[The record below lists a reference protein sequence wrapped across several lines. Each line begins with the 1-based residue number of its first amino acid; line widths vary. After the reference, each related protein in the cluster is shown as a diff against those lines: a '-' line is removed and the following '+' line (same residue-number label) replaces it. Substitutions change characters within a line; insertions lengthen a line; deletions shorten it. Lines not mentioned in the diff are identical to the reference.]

1 MKQTKTKKLTML
13 AMLTALAFIL
23 TLLCRLSLFSAAPF
37 LTYDPKDVIIVISG
51 FLFGPLAALAVS
63 VVVSL
68 LEMTISQSGLIG
80 MLMNVL
86 ATVGFACTA
95 SIIYKCKRTIGGA
108 VLGLIVGCFTMTALM
123 LLWNY
128 LISPLYMGVS
138 RDVVAQML
146 LPVFLPFN
154 LIKAVINTALALLLY
169 KPLVTALRKLRLVD
183 TSSVGTKAN
192 VSTTVIVSVFAVI
205 LLASAV
211 LVLLKLNGMI

>member
-1 MKQTKTKKLTML
+1 MKETKTKKLTML

>member
-1 MKQTKTKKLTML
+1 
-13 AMLTALAFIL
+13 MLTALAFIL